1 MSYRIV
7 LNDVPVISKKN
18 RMRFTRNRVFKPKNV
33 VAFEQALHQAA
44 KDCGPPEPLLGDVT
58 MTVDVTVPNRIR
70 RDLQNFT
77 DTIADALNGIIYCD
91 DSQIVDLHIRKFFSS
106 EKRWG
111 LDICVDVKQP

>member
-1 MSYRIV
+1 
-7 LNDVPVISKKN
+7 
-18 RMRFTRNRVFKPKNV
+18 
-33 VAFEQALHQAA
+33 
-44 KDCGPPEPLLGDVT
+44 